1 MKRKAIFLIICMI
14 ACVVVFLHTDFMSFC
29 QKQYARIRFI
39 NQLSRYD
46 FPAENNGW
54 TKYGEPLYGS
64 EETKSI
70 FDPFVYMENGTY
82 IMIVSE
88 RKNNSIVRLESFD
101 GINWTFASILM
112 EPVEGTWEHF
122 VNRAT
127 IVVKDSIFHLFYTGQ
142 SPNISKIGHATSSDG
157 ISYTKDSMNPVLVPT
172 EQEEGES
179 VMNPCVIYNEG
190 KGCFQMWYAAGENYE
205 PDVLFYAESKDG
217 QTWVKHKEP
226 VLTKFLAHEWEKAK
240 VGGCDV
246 KIRDDGKYV
255 MYYIGYQNEDVARI
269 CLATSSDG
277 IVWERKDN
285 NLILA
290 PTRNGWDSD
299 ATYKPSYLEH
309 NNKAYLWYNGRKGSL
324 ERIGL
329 ATKNL

>member
-1 MKRKAIFLIICMI
+1 MKKTVYLLILCLI
-14 ACVVVFLHTDFMSFC
+14 AGAGLFFHSEITSVCK
-29 QKQYARIRFI
+29 KQYSRIRFI

-64 EETKSI
+64 KQTKSV
-70 FDPFVYMENGTY
+70 FDPFVFMEDETFV
-82 IMIVSE
+82 MILSE
-88 RKNNSIVRLESFD
+88 RKNKSLVRLESAD
-101 GINWTFASILM
+101 GIRWSAPQTIL
-112 EPVEGTWEHF
+112 EPVEDTWEHL

-127 IVVKDSIFHLFYTGQ
+127 IVKDSIYHLFYTGQ
-142 SPNISKIGHATSSDG
+142 SPDVSKIGHATSTDG
-157 ISYTKDSMNPVLVPT
+157 ISFTRDPMNPVLAPT

-179 VMNPCVIYNEG
+179 VMNPCVVYNKN

-205 PDVLFYAESKDG
+205 PDVIFYAESKDG
-217 QTWVKHKEP
+217 QTWTKRKQP
-226 VLTKFLAHEWEKAK
+226 VLTKLSEHEWEKAK

-246 KIRDDGKYV
+246 KISEDGQYL

-269 CLATSSDG
+269 CFATSSDG
-277 IVWERKDN
+277 IVWERTDS
-285 NLILA
+285 NLIIA
-290 PTRNGWDSD
+290 PTQDGWDSD

-309 NNKAYLWYNGRKGSL
+309 GGKAYLWYNGRSGRL